1 MARAGLKQDHHRV
14 TGASIRPPS
23 HWRRPCGRPRTS
35 WLRTTDTDVQSV
47 DIGIHSAW
55 RKASD
60 SGDVL
65 STRQHSTMEHATEER
80 ERERVS
86 QSAHFFCPSSPH
98 RFSSAITGKNRDVV
112 RPSSLC
118 SRVVLVG
125 TTARPGPPGPVPDMD
140 KLFRE
145 MKAVGSSPHRVAV
158 SSFRPINV
166 NCRRHKSPSGPRP
179 ASSRPAV
186 TDNSYSRATPL
197 QMSYR

>member
-1 MARAGLKQDHHRV
+1 MYSQSTSGSTQPGERPVTLATYYRHGNTPAWSTPLKR
-14 TGASIRPPS
+14 
-23 HWRRPCGRPRTS
+23 
-35 WLRTTDTDVQSV
+35 
-47 DIGIHSAW
+47 
-55 RKASD
+55 
-60 SGDVL
+60 
-65 STRQHSTMEHATEER
+65 ER

-98 RFSSAITGKNRDVV
+98 RFSSTITGKNRDVV

-118 SRVVLVG
+118 SRVVLAG

-166 NCRRHKSPSGPRP
+166 NCRRHKSPSGPRS